1 MYGKKMK
8 KIAIFIRRTLVI
20 MFAVCLFA
28 ACDKVSPTG
37 VFIGGTGVD
46 DRVEMSYSYYK
57 KYMADSVHITAPDG
71 EYSFL
76 VGSDSHVATD
86 TGRIAEMLDIGIEH
100 GDLLFAHLGDIADTK
115 AEYYMNLDKALK
127 NGFDKYFYKYFEY
140 ASDTVSVLEG
150 KKIAFEYWY
159 DKRLDHGV
167 QKGLDG
173 NIEAFQN
180 FYDDASE
187 IRFPFFPVVGN
198 HDITHNGW
206 ALFTSLFHSSFYE
219 FDVKIKGT
227 DQYDHFIFL
236 DSANGTLGK
245 KQINLIDEGLM
256 NSDKKIRHTFVFTHT
271 NLFRPST
278 TQFSSTFPR
287 EELYYLLNKLS
298 EWNATI
304 MFCGHVHKWDDR
316 TVGGVRYLTLESMS
330 ERNSPDPGKYLVRV
344 TCKKDG
350 SVDVEQVQMNY
361 VAKKK

>member
-8 KIAIFIRRTLVI
+8 RMMRTILACVI
-20 MFAVCLFA
+20 GGMFGLLAS
-28 ACDKVSPTG
+28 CDKVSPTG

-57 KYMADSVHITAPDG
+57 KYMADSIHIVAPDG
-71 EYSFL
+71 DYSFL

-86 TGRIAEMLDIGIEH
+86 SGRMKEMIDIGLEH
-100 GDLLFAHLGDIADTK
+100 GDLLYAHLGDIADTK
-115 AEYYMNLDKALK
+115 AEYYMTLDKVLK
-127 NGFDKYFYKYFEY
+127 DEKIAYIVKYFDY
-140 ASDTVSVLEG
+140 AEDTVDVFG
-150 KKIAFEYWY
+150 KPQVFNYWY
-159 DKRLDHGV
+159 DKRLEHGV
-167 QKGLDG
+167 QKALEG
-173 NIEAFQN
+173 NEEAENN
-180 FYDDASE
+180 FYDDLDRF
-187 IRFPFFPVVGN
+187 RFPFFPVVGN

-219 FDVKIKGT
+219 FDVKVKGT
-227 DQYDHFIFL
+227 DVYDHFVFL

-245 KQINLIDEGLM
+245 KQINLIDQGLM
-256 NSDKKIRHTFVFTHT
+256 NTDKKLRHIFVFTHT

-287 EELYYLLNKLS
+287 EELYYLLNKLH

-316 TVGGVRYLTLESMS
+316 NIGGVRYVTLESMS
-330 ERNSPDPGKYLVRV
+330 ERNSPEPGKYLVRV

-350 SVDVEQVQMNY
+350 SVDLEQVQMNY
-361 VAKKK
+361 VAKK

>member
-8 KIAIFIRRTLVI
+8 KIAIFIRRTLFI
-20 MFAVCLFA
+20 TFAVCLFA

-127 NGFDKYFYKYFEY
+127 DGFYKYLEKYFIY
-140 ASDTVSVLEG
+140 TADTVSIMGGQPQVY
-150 KKIAFEYWY
+150 EYLY
-159 DKRLDHGV
+159 DKRLDHGL

-173 NIEAFQN
+173 NEEAFHN
-180 FYDDASE
+180 YYNNVSE

>member
-8 KIAIFIRRTLVI
+8 RMMRTLLACVI
-20 MFAVCLFA
+20 GGVFGLLVS
-28 ACDKVSPTG
+28 CDKVSPTG

-57 KYMADSVHITAPDG
+57 KYMADSIHIVAPDG
-71 EYSFL
+71 DYSFL

-86 TGRIAEMLDIGIEH
+86 SGRIAEMIDIGIEH
-100 GDLLFAHLGDIADTK
+100 GDLLYAHLGDIADTK
-115 AEYYMNLDKALK
+115 AEYYMTLDKALK
-127 NGFDKYFYKYFEY
+127 EGKMSYMSKYFDY
-140 ASDTVSVLEG
+140 AEDTVEMFG
-150 KKIAFEYWY
+150 KPQVFNYWY
-159 DKRLDHGV
+159 DKRLEHGM
-167 QKGLDG
+167 QKALEG
-173 NIEAFQN
+173 NEEAMN
-180 FYDDASE
+180 NYYSDADQL
-187 IRFPFFPVVGN
+187 RFPFFPVVGN

-219 FDVKIKGT
+219 FDVKVKGT
-227 DQYDHFIFL
+227 DNYDHFVFL

-245 KQINLIDEGLM
+245 KQINLIDQGLM
-256 NSDKKIRHTFVFTHT
+256 NTNKKIRHVFVFTHT

-287 EELYYLLNKLS
+287 EELYYLLNKLH

-316 TVGGVRYLTLESMS
+316 NIGGVRYVTLESMS
-330 ERNSPDPGKYLVRV
+330 ERNSPEPGKYLVRV

-350 SVDVEQVQMNY
+350 SVDLEQVQMNY
-361 VAKKK
+361 VAKK